1 MYRCGAGAARG
12 DTLAQAAES
21 AIAQALDALGDR
33 PADLLCVFLADEPDR
48 VGDVL
53 AAVGLAGRSVIGAGV
68 RGVLGPGIEPVP
80 GAADQRGSA
89 ASAWALNGDDLS
101 VRVFHLETMRTG
113 DSLAVLGQP
122 PTGDD
127 AAAMLLV
134 ADPWTFPVD
143 GFVGQVSRSWP
154 GLPVVGGLAAGAQAG
169 SARLAVGGTIADRGA
184 VGAILGGDLSVEPVV
199 GQGCRPV
206 GPAVTVTAAEGGR
219 VTELAGRPASAVLRE
234 SLADDGGR
242 PFLGVADVE
251 QREEH
256 GFGGFVLRSIV
267 GVDEGSLLVNDA
279 LPLGSTVRFHVLDAD
294 VAEADLCSLLWEVRQ
309 RPWVGDLA
317 GALVVSGSERDEALF
332 SEPGHD
338 ARLVGSQWATDAVAG
353 FVTDGPI
360 GPTSGGNFVHTAAA
374 SILGV
379 GTGPGP
385 G

>member
-12 DTLAQAAES
+12 DTLAQAAEA
-21 AIAQALDALGDR
+21 AITQALAAFGDR
-33 PADLLCVFLADEPDR
+33 PADLLCVFLADEPGP

-53 AAVGLAGRSVIGAGV
+53 AAVGLAGRAVIGAGV
-68 RGVLGPGIEPVP
+68 RGVLGPGLQ
-80 GAADQRGSA
+80 GASGPTDRRGCA
-89 ASAWALNGDDLS
+89 ASAWALSGEDLS

-127 AAAMLLV
+127 ATAMLLV

-143 GFVGQVSRSWP
+143 GFVAQVSQSWP
-154 GLPVVGGLAAGAQAG
+154 GLPMIGGLAAGVDAG
-169 SARLAVGGTIADRGA
+169 SARLAVGGAVADRGA
-184 VGAILGGDLSVEPVV
+184 VGAILGGDVSVEPVV

-206 GPAVTVTAAEGGR
+206 GPAVTVTATEGGR
-219 VTELAGRPASAVLRE
+219 VTQLAGRPAPTVLRE
-234 SLADDGGR
+234 VLADEGGR

-256 GFGGFVLRSIV
+256 AFGGFVLRSIV
-267 GVDEGSLLVNDA
+267 RVDDGGLLVNDA
-279 LPLGSTVRFHVLDAD
+279 LSLGSTVRFHVLDAD

-309 RPWVGDLA
+309 RPWVGELA

-332 SEPGHD
+332 SEAGHD
-338 ARLVGSQWATDAVAG
+338 ARLVSRQWETDAVAG